1 MLLLTIGFVL
11 IAQVIIY
18 VPRVSVYRENLL
30 RDRIAAASTAALVL
44 TATPESQMPKELT
57 AQLLES
63 VGAKTIALKSPDQR
77 RLLAVAQMPQPVSDS
92 YDLRDPSMVESV
104 RAAFRT
110 LFAPDGSILQ
120 VIGAGPTRDA
130 FLEITIDETPI
141 KAAIWRFS
149 RTFLTISLTV
159 SAIVASFLWA
169 AIWLMVL
176 RPVRRLTSNIVAF
189 GERPEAQ
196 DRIIAPSRRRDEIG
210 GAEHAL
216 AAMQKSLAQEL
227 AQKKRLAELGMAVA
241 HINHDLRNM
250 LAAAQLMSDRLA
262 TITDPLAM
270 RLAPR
275 LVATLDRAIAFCQ
288 ATLTYGGGP
297 DTPPMRQRFA
307 LRLVVDQVVDTAR
320 AEHSDAIDFSIDI
333 PADLQILADQD
344 HVWRVIENL
353 TRNAAQ
359 ALIHSSAGPGPNPEI
374 RYAARRDGASALIEV
389 SDNGPGLPPGLADHI
404 FEPFHASARRGGSG
418 LGLGLAIAADL
429 VARNGGS
436 IALAPR
442 GDGPPDAGARFL
454 IRLPP
459 A

>member
-63 VGAKTIALKSPDQR
+63 VGAKTIALKTPDQR

-92 YDLRDPSMVESV
+92 YDLRDPSMIESV

-176 RPVRRLTSNIVAF
+176 RPVRQLTSNIVAF
-189 GERPEAQ
+189 GERPEACLLYTS
-196 DRIIAPSRRRDEIG
+196 PSPRD
-210 GAEHAL
+210 
-216 AAMQKSLAQEL
+216 S
-227 AQKKRLAELGMAVA
+227 
-241 HINHDLRNM
+241 
-250 LAAAQLMSDRLA
+250 
-262 TITDPLAM
+262 
-270 RLAPR
+270 
-275 LVATLDRAIAFCQ
+275 
-288 ATLTYGGGP
+288 
-297 DTPPMRQRFA
+297 
-307 LRLVVDQVVDTAR
+307 
-320 AEHSDAIDFSIDI
+320 
-333 PADLQILADQD
+333 
-344 HVWRVIENL
+344 
-353 TRNAAQ
+353 
-359 ALIHSSAGPGPNPEI
+359 
-374 RYAARRDGASALIEV
+374 
-389 SDNGPGLPPGLADHI
+389 
-404 FEPFHASARRGGSG
+404 
-418 LGLGLAIAADL
+418 
-429 VARNGGS
+429 
-436 IALAPR
+436 
-442 GDGPPDAGARFL
+442 
-454 IRLPP
+454 
-459 A
+459 